1 MTPPAALLLDLD
13 GTLLDHGR
21 AARIALGQAMQ
32 EAGLTDADHSSALLL
47 WRELER
53 IHFQEYL
60 DGQTT
65 FEEQRVRRV
74 RAFLAHYG
82 RTRLDRT
89 SALAWFD
96 TYRTAYERAWRAFE
110 DVAPLLEG
118 LAQLAPRPAVAV
130 VTNGDEEQQQAKLTA
145 IGLSQLPLF
154 ASSSMGARKPDP
166 RVFHHVCD
174 ALGVSP
180 DAAWFIGGNLEAD
193 AQGASAAGLCG
204 IWLNRDGSTDQQAEP
219 PRASSLIE
227 VLEWAR
233 AGSNAIG

>member
-13 GTLLDHGR
+13 GTLLDHEQ
-21 AARIALGQAMQ
+21 AAHAALYTALST
-32 EAGLTDADHSSALLL
+32 AGLTDTDRSSAMLL
-47 WRELER
+47 WRELENL
-53 IHFQEYL
+53 HFQEYL
-60 DGQTT
+60 DEQTT

-89 SALAWFD
+89 SALVWFD

-110 DVAPLLEG
+110 DVAPLLKG

-130 VTNGDEEQQQAKLTA
+130 VTNGDEEQQHAKLTA
-145 IGLSQLPLF
+145 IGLSQLSLF

-166 RVFHHVCD
+166 HVFHHVCA
-174 ALGVSP
+174 ALEVSP
-180 DAAWFIGGNLEAD
+180 DAAWFIGDNSEAD

-233 AGSNAIG
+233 AGSNVIG

>member
-1 MTPPAALLLDLD
+1 MLDLD
-13 GTLLDHGR
+13 GTLLDHEQ
-21 AARIALGQAMQ
+21 AAHAALYTALST
-32 EAGLTDADHSSALLL
+32 AGLTDTDRSSAMLL
-47 WRELER
+47 WRELENL
-53 IHFQEYL
+53 HFQEYL

-89 SALAWFD
+89 SALVWFD
-96 TYRTAYERAWRAFE
+96 TYRAAYEHAWRPYD
-110 DVAPLLEG
+110 DVMPFLQG
-118 LAQLAPRPAVAV
+118 LADVRPRPSVAV
-130 VTNGDEEQQQAKLTA
+130 VTNGDEEQQHAKLTA

-154 ASSSMGARKPDP
+154 ASSSMGTRKPDP
-166 RVFHHVCD
+166 RVFHQVCA
-174 ALGVSP
+174 ALEVSP
-180 DAAWFIGGNLEAD
+180 DAAWFIGDNLEVD

-233 AGSNAIG
+233 AGSDAIG

>member
-13 GTLLDHGR
+13 GTLLDHEQ
-21 AARIALGQAMQ
+21 AAHAALYTALST
-32 EAGLTDADHSSALLL
+32 AGLTDTDRSSAMLL
-47 WRELER
+47 WRELENL
-53 IHFQEYL
+53 HFQEYL

-74 RAFLAHYG
+74 RVFQAHYG

-96 TYRTAYERAWRAFE
+96 TYRTAYEHAWHPYD
-110 DVAPLLEG
+110 DVMPFLQG
-118 LAQLAPRPAVAV
+118 LADVHPRPSVAV
-130 VTNGDEEQQQAKLTA
+130 VTNGDEEQQHAKLTA
-145 IGLSQLPLF
+145 IGLSELPLF

-166 RVFHHVCD
+166 RVFHHVCA
-174 ALGVSP
+174 ALEVSP
-180 DAAWFIGGNLEAD
+180 DAAWFIGDNLEVD
-193 AQGASAAGLCG
+193 ARGASAAGLCG

-233 AGSNAIG
+233 AGSDAIG

>member
-13 GTLLDHGR
+13 GTLLDHDR

-89 SALAWFD
+89 SALVWFD
-96 TYRTAYERAWRAFE
+96 TYRAAYEHAWRPYD
-110 DVAPLLEG
+110 DVMPFLQG
-118 LAQLAPRPAVAV
+118 LADVRPRPSVAV
-130 VTNGDEEQQQAKLTA
+130 VTNGDEEQQHAKLTA

-154 ASSSMGARKPDP
+154 ASSSMGTRKPDP
-166 RVFHHVCD
+166 RVFHQVCA
-174 ALGVSP
+174 ALEVSP
-180 DAAWFIGGNLEAD
+180 DAAWFIGDNLEVD

-204 IWLNRDGSTDQQAEP
+204 IWLNRDGSTDQRAEP

-233 AGSNAIG
+233 AGSDAIG

>member
-1 MTPPAALLLDLD
+1 MTPPSALLLDLD
-13 GTLLDHGR
+13 GTLLDHDH
-21 AARIALGQAMQ
+21 AARTALGQAMQ
-32 EAGLTDADHSSALLL
+32 GAGLTDADHSSALLL

-65 FEEQRVRRV
+65 FEEQRHRRV
-74 RAFLAHYG
+74 RAFLAHYD

-89 SALAWFD
+89 SALVWFD

-130 VTNGDEEQQQAKLTA
+130 VTNGDEEQQHAKLTA

-166 RVFHHVCD
+166 RVFHDVCA
-174 ALGVSP
+174 ALEVSP
-180 DAAWFIGGNLEAD
+180 DAAWFIGDNLEVD

-204 IWLNRDGSTDQQAEP
+204 IWLNRDGSTDQRAEP

-233 AGSNAIG
+233 AGSDAIG